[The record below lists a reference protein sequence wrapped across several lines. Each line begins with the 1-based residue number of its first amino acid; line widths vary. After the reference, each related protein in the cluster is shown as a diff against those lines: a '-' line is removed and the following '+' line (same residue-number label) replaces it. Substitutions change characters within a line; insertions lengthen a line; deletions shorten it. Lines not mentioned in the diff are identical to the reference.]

1 MTTASKA
8 SKLPLA
14 IASGLLGCALSLS
27 TVPVLAGGGG
37 ALLGGLF
44 AGSLLTSMADN
55 NEAEEERAYARPRTV
70 VVHDR
75 APSHSSAGSAESR
88 IKQLDKLRAGGY
100 ITEAEYKQKKKAIV
114 DSM

>member
-8 SKLPLA
+8 PKLPIA
-14 IASGLLGCALSLS
+14 IAAGLLGCALSLS
-27 TVPVLAGGGG
+27 TAPALAGGGA
-37 ALLGGLF
+37 ALFGGLV
-44 AGSLLTSMADN
+44 AGSLLTNMADD
-55 NEAEEERAYARPRTV
+55 NEAEEERAAQPRTV

-88 IKQLDKLRAGGY
+88 IKQLDKLHAGGY
-100 ITEAEYKQKKKAIV
+100 ITEAEYEQKKKAIV